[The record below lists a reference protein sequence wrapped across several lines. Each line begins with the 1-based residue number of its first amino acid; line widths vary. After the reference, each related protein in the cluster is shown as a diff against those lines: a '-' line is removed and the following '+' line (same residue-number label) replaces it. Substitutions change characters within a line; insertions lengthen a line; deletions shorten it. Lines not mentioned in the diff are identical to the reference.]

1 MPLPSTVPPLV
12 AIDRSSPVPIHRQI
26 YAGYR
31 EAIVDGRLRAGERIP
46 STRALAAELGV
57 SRQPVLEAFEQL
69 LAEGYCEGRH
79 GSGTYVASELPSDRR
94 PARGEEEPPPPAA
107 PRRAGS
113 RRSAAL
119 LRAPVPWLRRQ
130 GPFNIGEIAFDRF
143 PLATWSRLA
152 ARQARTMRTD
162 ELRYGEAAGLAELR
176 EAIAVYLRTAR
187 AVRCEPEQILI
198 VSGSQQALEISART
212 VIDPG
217 QPVWFEDPGYWGARD
232 ALTAAG
238 ARLVPVPVDAEGLD
252 VAAGRRLA
260 ARARAVYVT
269 PSHQFPLGATMSAG
283 RRLQLLDWARRA
295 GAWILEDDY
304 DSELRFDRQP
314 NTSLQSLDRDARVL
328 FVGTFSKVLFPALRL
343 GYLVVPPDLVDRAQA
358 VRRVMDICPPRAT
371 QALVAAFLAEG
382 HFARHLRRMRA
393 VYAERRQA
401 LLDAIE
407 RHAGDLLEVVGDP
420 AGMLLVALLRRA
432 QDDVALAHRAEAEG
446 LRTMPLSRSYAGARA
461 RHGFI
466 LGYGGARPAELAAAV
481 RKLRRLLGPA

>member
-12 AIDRSSPVPIHRQI
+12 AIDRASPAPIHRQI

-31 EAIVDGRLRAGERIP
+31 EAIVDGRLRAGERMP
-46 STRALAAELGV
+46 STRALATELGV

-69 LAEGYCEGRH
+69 LAEGYCEARH
-79 GSGTYVASELPSDRR
+79 GSGTFVATELPADRR
-94 PARGEEEPPPPAA
+94 PAGGDEEASPPAT

-113 RRSAAL
+113 RRSATL
-119 LRAPVPWLRRQ
+119 VRPPVPWLRRQ

-187 AVRCEPEQILI
+187 AVRCEPDQILI

-217 QPVWFEDPGYWGARD
+217 QTVWFEEPGYWGARD

-238 ARLVPVPVDAEGLD
+238 ARLVPVPVDEEGLD
-252 VAAGRRLA
+252 VAAGRRAA

-283 RRLQLLDWARRA
+283 RRLQLLDWARRS

-343 GYLVVPPDLVDRAQA
+343 GYLVVPPDLVERATA

-382 HFARHLRRMRA
+382 HFARHLRRMRE
-393 VYAERRQA
+393 VYSERRQA
-401 LLDAIE
+401 LVDAIE
-407 RHAGDLLEVVGDP
+407 HHAGDLLEVVGDP
-420 AGMLLVALLRRA
+420 AGMWLVALLRRA
-432 QDDVALAHRAEAEG
+432 QDDVALAHRAETAG
-446 LRTMPLSRSYAGARA
+446 LRTMPLSRSYAGGRA
-461 RHGFI
+461 RNGFI